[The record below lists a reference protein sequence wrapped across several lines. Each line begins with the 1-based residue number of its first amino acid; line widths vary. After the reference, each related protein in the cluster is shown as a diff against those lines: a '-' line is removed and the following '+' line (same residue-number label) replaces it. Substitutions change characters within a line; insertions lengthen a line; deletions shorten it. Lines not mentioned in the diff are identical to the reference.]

1 MDFEKIYRAYFG
13 DVYRYL
19 LKLTGDEHTAEELT
33 AETFWRAIKNL
44 DRFRGESE
52 LRVWLCGIGK
62 NCWKDMLRRQNRE
75 CPLEIGDDAPSDTD
89 IERELDER
97 EDTRQIYRLL
107 NALPEPYREVFSLRV
122 LGELGFSEIGRLFG
136 KTANWACVTYHR
148 AKEKIRAGMMTDTEQ
163 KQKPRH

>member
-52 LRVWLCGIGK
+52 LRV
-62 NCWKDMLRRQNRE
+62 
-75 CPLEIGDDAPSDTD
+75 
-89 IERELDER
+89 
-97 EDTRQIYRLL
+97 
-107 NALPEPYREVFSLRV
+107 
-122 LGELGFSEIGRLFG
+122 
-136 KTANWACVTYHR
+136 
-148 AKEKIRAGMMTDTEQ
+148 
-163 KQKPRH
+163 